1 MFLHSS
7 IFASNFRHDWF
18 FSYHAQICM
27 ILLSWN
33 NICGDILLT
42 FSFHDM
48 MTANIVKLKK
58 YFSIFHFLSKFYT
71 KFPHCMIWLHDKA
84 NFSQQ
89 LYFLY
94 LSSTVLY
101 LQSFFLHSLHLAR
114 FLLLPTTTSGLKT
127 SILTTW
133 DRPETRMCICH
144 YPLLDCS
151 CSCNW
156 GWFHEQQWLG
166 AKHVLIQMAAHGVK
180 WIFCWINQ

>member
-1 MFLHSS
+1 MCDFITKTRNVPSQFYFCIKLSTWLILFLSCANLYD
-7 IFASNFRHDWF
+7 IVIA
-18 FSYHAQICM
+18 A
-27 ILLSWN
+27 LSWN
-33 NICGDILLT
+33 SICGDILLT

-48 MTANIVKLKK
+48 WTANIVKLKK

-71 KFPHCMIWLHDKA
+71 KFPHCMICLHEKA

-101 LQSFFLHSLHLAR
+101 LQSFLHSLHLVR

-133 DRPETRMCICH
+133 DRPESTSQLESRQHCLSQNLMI
-144 YPLLDCS
+144 YIAYLED
-151 CSCNW
+151 W
-156 GWFHEQQWLG
+156 
-166 AKHVLIQMAAHGVK
+166 
-180 WIFCWINQ
+180 